1 MTIQGITSYAMP
13 PVVPGNVRTP
23 GAQSPDTSASQGLGA
38 AKGSHAASAGA
49 LSRSGE
55 TVPAEAPAGTDPML
69 WSVLTTEERSF
80 FARARSMGQLTYGP
94 GTRNHATSLPTGGR
108 IDVRV

>member
-1 MTIQGITSYAMP
+1 MNIQGINSYIP
-13 PVVPGNVRTP
+13 PTVPSGPRAP
-23 GAQSPDTSASQGLGA
+23 SPSGPDTGASQGLGA
-38 AKGSHAASAGA
+38 TRVTPERPVEAMG
-49 LSRSGE
+49 RTRD

-80 FARARSMGQLTYGP
+80 FARARAMGQITYGP
-94 GTRNHATSLPTGGR
+94 GSRSQNAGVPRGGR